1 MDRAIDK
8 PQRVC
13 EAFHHMRRWPA
24 KRRGR
29 PAHDRQVR
37 HVEPRS
43 YISPFDGVV
52 RRGKAS
58 AFESPRTAWNI
69 DKARAVRRA

>member
-1 MDRAIDK
+1 MDRAINE

-13 EAFHHMRRWPA
+13 EAFRHVRRWPA

-29 PAHDRQVR
+29 HAHGRQIR
-37 HVEPRS
+37 HVEPCS

-52 RRGKAS
+52 RRCEAS
-58 AFESPRTAWNI
+58 AFEGPRTAWNI